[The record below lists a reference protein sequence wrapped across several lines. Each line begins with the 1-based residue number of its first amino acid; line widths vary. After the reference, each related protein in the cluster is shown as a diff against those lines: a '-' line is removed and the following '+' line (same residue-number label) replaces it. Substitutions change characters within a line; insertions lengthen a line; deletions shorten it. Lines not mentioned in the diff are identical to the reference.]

1 MPVKNLGTMQMGKQ
15 GLTENFFR
23 TLKERFTTHRNVRIS
38 VLRSAGREKERIR
51 EFSSRILEELGKN
64 YTSKIVGFTI
74 FLKKWRKNVR

>member
-23 TLKERFTTHRNVRIS
+23 TLKEQFTTHRNVRIS
-38 VLRSAGREKERIR
+38 VLRSAGREKEKIR
-51 EFSSRILEELGKN
+51 EFSSRILAELGKN